1 MNFTSLSF
9 LVFLAIFALVWSWA
23 RTGQQARWWVL
34 TAFSFLF
41 YGYWDWRF
49 VFLLIGTG
57 LIDFWAALA
66 LARPGARRKLLITLS
81 IGANLGVLAFFKY
94 VGFFAQQSHGLAG
107 WPSAGA
113 VDWAR
118 ATIILPVGISFY
130 TFQSMSYT
138 IDVYRGQ
145 LQPTR
150 SLPHFF
156 AYLSLFPQ
164 LVAGPIIRAADL
176 MPQLE
181 HAGDFTAANR
191 WRGLERVALG
201 FYKKLVIADN
211 VAPFVNHVF
220 ATVDPHA
227 AGGAIWWLAAL
238 FFALQIYCDFSGYS
252 DIAIGLAS
260 WMGYSFPENF
270 TRPYAS
276 LGFREFW
283 TRWHISLSTW
293 FRDYVYIPL
302 GGNAGSRL
310 RQHLVLWVTLVAS
323 GLWHG
328 ANWTFLAWGATHAA
342 LLSLERLTVWPRR
355 IQHLPAGRTLGLGLT
370 FLLVLLT
377 WVLFRAETLTQALN
391 VLHQM
396 IARPFTGLPA
406 AVGQLHAGHLLALA
420 AFLGLGLAT
429 VLNTRPIWGARF
441 NRPAVRF
448 AAVVFALL
456 AAILLRGPGHD
467 FIYFQF

>member
-1 MNFTSLSF
+1 MSFTSASF
-9 LVFLAIFALVWSWA
+9 LVFLTLFAVVWPWS
-23 RTGQQARWWVL
+23 RHDRQTRWLTL
-34 TAFSFLF
+34 TAFSFFF
-41 YGYWDWRF
+41 YGYWDWR
-49 VFLLIGTG
+49 VLFLLIGTG

-66 LARPGARRKLLITLS
+66 LMRPGARKKLLLTLS
-81 IGANLGVLAFFKY
+81 LGANLGVLGFFKY
-94 VGFFAQQSHGLAG
+94 AGFFAQQTHGLAG

-118 ATIILPVGISFY
+118 TIILPVGISFY

-145 LQPTR
+145 LKPTR

-176 MPQLE
+176 LPHLE
-181 HAGDFTAANR
+181 HPGDFTAANR
-191 WRGLERVALG
+191 WRGLERIALG
-201 FYKKLVIADN
+201 FFKKLVIADN
-211 VAPFVNHVF
+211 AAPFVNEVF
-220 ATVDPHA
+220 GTIDPTGT
-227 AGGAIWWLAAL
+227 GGAIWWLAAL

-270 TRPYAS
+270 TRPYSA

-283 TRWHISLSTW
+283 ARWHISLSTW

-302 GGNAGSRL
+302 GGNRGGRFH
-310 RQHLVLWVTLVAS
+310 QHLVLWVTLLAS

-328 ANWTFLAWGATHAA
+328 ANWTFLTWGAAHAA
-342 LLSLERLTVWPRR
+342 LLSLERLTNWPARFSR
-355 IQHLPAGRTLGLGLT
+355 FQGGRSLGIGAT
-370 FLLVLLT
+370 FVLILLT
-377 WVLFRAETLTQALN
+377 WVIFRSENTVQA
-391 VLHQM
+391 
-396 IARPFTGLPA
+396 
-406 AVGQLHAGHLLALA
+406 LLALQEMLIRPA
-420 AFLGLGLAT
+420 AGWPMALAKIQT
-429 VLNTRPIWGARF
+429 GHLVALFGFGSVAILAALQANTRFDFFSQPY
-441 NRPAVRF
+441 VRF
-448 AAVVFALL
+448 TVVVVALF
-456 AAILLRGPGHD
+456 AAIFLRGTGHE